1 MSVAPDASGDVQAW
15 RKATR
20 KALIEGRVAA
30 GDAARHAWNR
40 GIEAHLERLLP
51 TIACEIV
58 GFCWPY
64 KDEPDARP
72 VVQRLM
78 DRGAR
83 AALPVV
89 VAPRTPLAFREWR
102 PGCAMQEGA
111 HGIPE
116 PGPDAAE
123 VTPDLVLLPMN
134 GFDAAGYRLG
144 YGSGFFDRTLASLDR
159 RPTVIGL
166 CYELGRLDTI
176 RPQPH
181 DIPLDFVVT
190 EAGAWR
196 RGAAGL
202 APVRSGA
209 REDDDRRDR

>member
-1 MSVAPDASGDVQAW
+1 
-15 RKATR
+15 
-20 KALIEGRVAA
+20 
-30 GDAARHAWNR
+30 
-40 GIEAHLERLLP
+40 
-51 TIACEIV
+51 
-58 GFCWPY
+58 
-64 KDEPDARP
+64 
-72 VVQRLM
+72 
-78 DRGAR
+78 
-83 AALPVV
+83 
-89 VAPRTPLAFREWR
+89 
-102 PGCAMQEGA
+102 MQEGA

>member
-1 MSVAPDASGDVQAW
+1 MSVAADASGDVQAW

-20 KALIEGRVAA
+20 KALIERRVAA
-30 GDAARHAWNR
+30 GDEARRAWDAR
-40 GIEAHLERLLP
+40 IEANLEQLLS
-51 TIACEIV
+51 TLACEIV

-64 KDEPDARP
+64 KDEPDTRP
-72 VVQRLM
+72 VVGRLM

-102 PGCAMQEGA
+102 PGCAMQEGP

-116 PGPDAAE
+116 PGPDAAQ
-123 VTPDLVLLPMN
+123 VVPDLVLLPMN

-144 YGSGFFDRTLASLDR
+144 YGSGFFDRTLASLTE
-159 RPTVIGL
+159 RPTVVGI

-196 RGAAGL
+196 RGPAGL
-202 APVRSGA
+202 APLRSGA
-209 REDDDRRDR
+209 GEDDDRPDR